1 MNFLS
6 SLRKKMR
13 MILFVSLMIPI
24 MMSTT
29 IGGSAFLLAKEP
41 AIEKLKKDLRSP
53 KANTRRKAAKALGQT
68 FSRDATPPLLMAA
81 DDKDMRVRREV
92 VKALGLLRDESATTI
107 LLTSLNDEASSVRKE
122 SIVALVNLYIEQDVG
137 FSLSRQA
144 QRLYKKLNPFTD
156 QVSRDS
162 TVIEPDVVVG
172 LAVVDAIAERMSD
185 SNKSICIYA
194 ANALGVL
201 RAQSA
206 IPQMVASMK
215 TGSADLRVACLRS
228 FYKIKDRSVDGHILI
243 YLNDTNKAVRD
254 ETILTLGLFKSIK
267 ALPQLQALYDQNPD
281 TKLRVRALEAISL
294 VGDPRSLDLFRRNL
308 RDPDHRY
315 RQFAAEG
322 IARVGDESM
331 VEEVSRIFL
340 AENKLSAQLALSF
353 ALFRLGRSEYLDKL
367 VASLKD
373 RGHHD
378 QSEAYLIEL
387 GLATASELVKYLND
401 NNPRIRQRLCR
412 VLGVIGDS
420 ASVESLRPLMQD
432 TDADVVLEAAL
443 AIRRIGAR
451 QS

>member
-1 MNFLS
+1 MNLLS
-6 SLRKKMR
+6 SLRKKMGR
-13 MILFVSLMIPI
+13 ILFVSLMISI
-24 MMSTT
+24 MTTT
-29 IGGSAFLLAKEP
+29 IGGSEFLLAKEP
-41 AIEKLKKDLRSP
+41 AIEKLKTDLRSP

-81 DDKDMRVRREV
+81 DDKDVGVRREV
-92 VKALGLLRDESATTI
+92 VKALGLLRDENATTI

-206 IPQMVASMK
+206 IPQMVTSMK
-215 TGSADLRVACLRS
+215 KGSADLRVACLRS

-373 RGHHD
+373 RVHHD

>member
-1 MNFLS
+1 MNLLS
-6 SLRKKMR
+6 SLRKKMGR
-13 MILFVSLMIPI
+13 ILFVSLMIPI
-24 MMSTT
+24 MTTT
-29 IGGSAFLLAKEP
+29 IGGSEFLLAKEP
-41 AIEKLKKDLRSP
+41 AIEKLKTDLRSP

-81 DDKDMRVRREV
+81 DDKDVGVRREV
-92 VKALGLLRDESATTI
+92 VKALGLLRDENATTI

-172 LAVVDAIAERMSD
+172 LAVMDAIAERLSD

-206 IPQMVASMK
+206 IPQMVTSMK
-215 TGSADLRVACLRS
+215 KGSADLRVACLRS
-228 FYKIKDRSVDGHILI
+228 FYKIKDRSVDEHILI
-243 YLNDTNKAVRD
+243 YLNDTNQGVRD
-254 ETILTLGLFKSIK
+254 EAILTLGLFKSLK
-267 ALPQLQALYDQNPD
+267 ALPQLQVLYDQNPD

-294 VGDPRSLDLFRRNL
+294 VGDPGSLDLFRRNL
-308 RDPDHRY
+308 RDPDHLY

-322 IARVGDESM
+322 IARVGDKSM

-340 AENKLSAQLALSF
+340 AENKLSTQLALSF
-353 ALFRLGRSEYLDKL
+353 ALFRLGRPEYLDKL
-367 VASLKD
+367 VSSLKD
-373 RGHHD
+373 RFHHD
-378 QSEAYLIEL
+378 QSEAYLLEL
-387 GLATASELVKYLND
+387 GLATASELVKYLDD

-412 VLGVIGDS
+412 VLGLIGDS
-420 ASVESLRPLMQD
+420 ASVESLKPLMQD

-443 AIRRIGAR
+443 AVRRIGAR